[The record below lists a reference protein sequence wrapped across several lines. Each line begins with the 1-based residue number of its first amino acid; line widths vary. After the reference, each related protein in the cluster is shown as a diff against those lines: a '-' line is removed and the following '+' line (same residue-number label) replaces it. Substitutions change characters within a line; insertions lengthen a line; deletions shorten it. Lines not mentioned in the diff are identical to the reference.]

1 MDPYSWIKSIIMAI
15 AIVAAFGLFF
25 TRVKHLFMLMRSVS
39 GDAAFKP
46 DRIGERIKV
55 LLTDVLGQRNVRRKP
70 LPGWAHTLIFFGF
83 LAVQPHSL
91 ELMIQGVFPT
101 FHLAYLIPALYGAYI
116 FVADILAFPVLVGL
130 GYALYRRLVIKPDY
144 LTDGLDARLII
155 GFTSVIIVTFY
166 FINAFLLL
174 PAIGGSGFD
183 YGRYF
188 TVSKLVNY
196 GFNLKALAPGAARTG
211 FEIFYW
217 IHVLTIL
224 GFLIY
229 IPGSKH
235 LHLLAAVPNV
245 FLKPLDRSKAMLKT
259 DIEDEEAESF
269 GLGKVSEL
277 NWKNVLDLYA
287 CTECGRC
294 EEQCPAD
301 MTGKPLSPKRLIH
314 DAKVDLF
321 DQAAAVLA
329 RNDEAVEPLLREN
342 SPISADVLWSCTSC
356 RACEDI
362 CPVNIQHLD
371 IILEARKYQV
381 LMESSF
387 PPEMQETFNNLENQS
402 NPWGF
407 GSDSRADWAKGLD
420 VPLMTDNPQ
429 ADILYY
435 VGCAAS
441 FDDRGKK
448 IAQAMARVLNKA
460 GVNFAI
466 LGEEERCNGDVARRA
481 GNEYLA
487 QMMIAENVEILNQYQ
502 PKKILTGCPHCY
514 NTIKNEYPQFG
525 AAYPVVHHS
534 EFLLDLVN
542 QGRLKPNGAVSEKLT
557 FHDSCYLGRWN
568 GIYQAPRDLLSS
580 VSNGPGPIEMNRR
593 ADKGLCC
600 GAGGARMFMEETI
613 GKRINHERAREIIAT
628 GANQAAAACP
638 FCITMLSDGIRDNN
652 GDVEVKDIAEIL
664 DEATGETIEE

>member
-1 MDPYSWIKSIIMAI
+1 MTPYSWIKSVLMAV
-15 AIVAAFGLFF
+15 AIVGAFGLFF
-25 TRVKHLFMLMRSVS
+25 TRVKHLIMLMRSVQ
-39 GDAAFKP
+39 GEAAVKP

-55 LLTDVLGQRNVRRKP
+55 LFTDVLGQRNVRRNP

-91 ELMIQGVFPT
+91 ELMIQGVIPA
-101 FHLAYLIPALYGAYI
+101 FHVGYVLPALYGAYI

-130 GYALYRRLVIKPDY
+130 GYALYRRLFVKPKY

-155 GFTSVIIVTFY
+155 LFTSVIIITFY
-166 FINAFLLL
+166 LINAFLLL
-174 PAIGGSGFD
+174 PAIGGRGFD
-183 YGRYF
+183 YDHYL
-188 TVSKLVNY
+188 TISKVVYY
-196 GFNLKALAPGAARTG
+196 GINLKDLSPGAARVG

-245 FLKPLDRSKAMLKT
+245 FLKPLLRSKAMIKT

-269 GLGKVSEL
+269 GLGRVSEL

-301 MTGKPLSPKRLIH
+301 MTGKPLSPKRVIH
-314 DAKVDLF
+314 DAKIDLF
-321 DQAAAVLA
+321 DQATAVLA
-329 RNDEAVEPLLREN
+329 KDNEKVEPLVRET
-342 SPISADVLWSCTSC
+342 SPITDDVLWSCTAC

-362 CPVNIQHLD
+362 CPVDIQHLD
-371 IILEARKYQV
+371 ILLEARKYQV

-407 GSDSRADWAKGLD
+407 GSDTRGDWAKGLD
-420 VPLMTDNPQ
+420 VPLMSDNPE

-435 VGCAAS
+435 VGCAGS

-448 IAQAMARVLNKA
+448 IAQSMARVLNKA

-487 QMMIAENVEILNQYQ
+487 QMMIAENAEILNQYK
-502 PKKILTGCPHCY
+502 PKKILAGCPHCF

-525 AAYPVVHHS
+525 ARYPVVHHS
-534 EFLLDLVN
+534 DFLLDLLK
-542 QGRLKPNGAVSEKLT
+542 QGRLKISGNPTAQLT
-557 FHDSCYLGRWN
+557 YHDSCYLGRWN
-568 GIYQAPRDLLSS
+568 GIIEAPRDLLMF
-580 VSNGPGPIEMNRR
+580 VNKGRRLAEMNRT

-613 GKRINHERAREIIAT
+613 GSRINHERAQEVMAT
-628 GANQAAAACP
+628 GANQVAAACP
-638 FCITMLSDGIRDNN
+638 FCITMLTDGIRDNN
-652 GDVEVKDIAEIL
+652 GDTVVKDIVEIL
-664 DEATGETIEE
+664 DEATE

>member
-1 MDPYSWIKSIIMAI
+1 MSTYSWIKSVLMAI
-15 AIVAAFGLFF
+15 AIVGAFGLFF
-25 TRVKHLFMLMRSVS
+25 IRVKHLILLMRSVA
-39 GDAAFKP
+39 GVAAFKL
-46 DRIGERIKV
+46 DRIGERVKV
-55 LLTDVLGQRNVRRKP
+55 LFTDVLGQSNVRRKP

-91 ELMIQGVFPT
+91 ELMIQGVFPA
-101 FHLAYLIPALYGAYI
+101 FHVAHVFPALYGAYI

-130 GYALYRRLVIKPDY
+130 GYALYRRLFIKPDY

-155 GFTSVIIVTFY
+155 LFTSVIIITFY
-166 FINAFLLL
+166 FINAFLLI

-183 YGRYF
+183 YGRYLTF
-188 TVSKLVNY
+188 SKVLYY
-196 GFNLKALAPGAARTG
+196 GFNLKDLAPAAASAG

-217 IHVLTIL
+217 IHVLTIF

-245 FLKPLDRSKAMLKT
+245 FLKPLDRPKAMLKT

-277 NWKNVLDLYA
+277 TWKNVLDLYA

-301 MTGKPLSPKRLIH
+301 MTGKPLSPKRVIH
-314 DAKVDLF
+314 DAKIDLF

-329 RNDEAVEPLLREN
+329 KDDESIAPLLREN
-342 SPISADVLWSCTSC
+342 SAITADVLWSCTTC

-371 IILEARKYQV
+371 VLLEARKYQV

-407 GSDSRADWAKGLD
+407 GSDTRADWAKGLD
-420 VPLMTDNPQ
+420 VPLMTDNPEP
-429 ADILYY
+429 DILYY

-441 FDDRGKK
+441 FDDRGKE
-448 IAQAMARVLNKA
+448 IAQAMARVLKKA

-487 QMMIAENVEILNQYQ
+487 QMMIAENVEILNQYR
-502 PKKILTGCPHCY
+502 PRKILTGCPHCY

-525 AAYPVVHHS
+525 ARYPVVHHS
-534 EFLLDLVN
+534 EFLLDLVK
-542 QGRLKPNGAVSEKLT
+542 QGRLKTNGTPVEKLT
-557 FHDSCYLGRWN
+557 YHDSCYLGRWN
-568 GIYQAPRDLLSS
+568 GIFDAPRDLLLS
-580 VSNGPGPIEMNRR
+580 VSNGQRLIEMNRS

-613 GKRINHERAREIIAT
+613 GNRINNERAREVIAT
-628 GANQAAAACP
+628 GANQVAAACP
-638 FCITMLSDGIRDNN
+638 FCITMLTDGIRDNN
-652 GDVEVKDIAEIL
+652 GSAEVKDIAEIL
-664 DEATGETIEE
+664 DETTE

>member
-1 MDPYSWIKSIIMAI
+1 MAV
-15 AIVAAFGLFF
+15 AIVGAFGLFF
-25 TRVKHLFMLMRSVS
+25 TRVKHLIMLMRSVQ
-39 GDAAFKP
+39 GEAAVKP

-55 LLTDVLGQRNVRRKP
+55 LFTDVLGQRNVRRNP

-91 ELMIQGVFPT
+91 ELMIQGVIPA
-101 FHLAYLIPALYGAYI
+101 FHVGYVLPALYGAYI

-130 GYALYRRLVIKPDY
+130 GYALYRRLFVKPKY

-155 GFTSVIIVTFY
+155 LFTSVIIITFY
-166 FINAFLLL
+166 LINAFLLL
-174 PAIGGSGFD
+174 PAIGGRGFD
-183 YGRYF
+183 YDHYL
-188 TVSKLVNY
+188 TISKVVYY
-196 GFNLKALAPGAARTG
+196 GINLKDLSPGAARVG

-245 FLKPLDRSKAMLKT
+245 FLKPLLRSKAMIKT

-269 GLGKVSEL
+269 GLGRVSEL

-301 MTGKPLSPKRLIH
+301 MTGKPLSPKRVIH
-314 DAKVDLF
+314 DAKIDLF
-321 DQAAAVLA
+321 DQATAVLA
-329 RNDEAVEPLLREN
+329 KDNEKVEPLVRET
-342 SPISADVLWSCTSC
+342 SPITDDVLWSCTAC

-362 CPVNIQHLD
+362 CPVDIQHLD
-371 IILEARKYQV
+371 ILLEARKYQV

-407 GSDSRADWAKGLD
+407 GSDTRGDWAKGLD
-420 VPLMTDNPQ
+420 VPLMSDNPE

-435 VGCAAS
+435 VGCAGS

-448 IAQAMARVLNKA
+448 IAQSMARVLNKA

-487 QMMIAENVEILNQYQ
+487 QMMIAENAEILNQYK
-502 PKKILTGCPHCY
+502 PKKILAGCPHCF

-525 AAYPVVHHS
+525 ARYPVVHHS
-534 EFLLDLVN
+534 DFLLDLLK
-542 QGRLKPNGAVSEKLT
+542 QGRLKISGNPTAQLT
-557 FHDSCYLGRWN
+557 YHDSCYLGRWN
-568 GIYQAPRDLLSS
+568 GIIEAPRDLLMF
-580 VSNGPGPIEMNRR
+580 VNKGRRLAEMNRT

-613 GKRINHERAREIIAT
+613 GSRINHERAQEVMAT
-628 GANQAAAACP
+628 GANQVAAACP
-638 FCITMLSDGIRDNN
+638 FCITMLTDGIRDNN
-652 GDVEVKDIAEIL
+652 GDTVVKDIVEIL
-664 DEATGETIEE
+664 DEATE

>member
-1 MDPYSWIKSIIMAI
+1 MNTYSWIKSVLMAI
-15 AIVAAFGLFF
+15 VIVAAFGLFF
-25 TRVKHLFMLMRSVS
+25 TRVRHLFLLMRSVS
-39 GDAAFKP
+39 GDAAFKL
-46 DRIGERIKV
+46 DRIGERVKV
-55 LLTDVLGQRNVRRKP
+55 LFTDVLGQRNVRRKP

-83 LAVQPHSL
+83 LAVQPHSI
-91 ELMIQGVFPT
+91 ELMIQGVFPA
-101 FHLAYLIPALYGAYI
+101 FHVAHAIPALYGAYI

-130 GYALYRRLVIKPDY
+130 GYALYRRLFIKPDY

-155 GFTSVIIVTFY
+155 LFTSVIIITFY

-174 PAIGGSGFD
+174 PSIGGGFD
-183 YGRYF
+183 YGRYLTF
-188 TVSKLVNY
+188 SKVVYY
-196 GFNLKALAPGAARTG
+196 GFNLKVLSPAAGRTG
-211 FEIFYW
+211 YEVFYW
-217 IHVLTIL
+217 IHVLTIF

-245 FLKPLDRSKAMLKT
+245 FLKPLDRPKAMLKT

-301 MTGKPLSPKRLIH
+301 MTGKPLSPKRVIH

-321 DQAAAVLA
+321 DQAAAVFA
-329 RNDEAVEPLLREN
+329 KDEESVAPLLREN
-342 SPISADVLWSCTSC
+342 SPLTDDVLWSCTTC

-371 IILEARKYQV
+371 ILLEARKYQV

-407 GSDSRADWAKGLD
+407 GSDTRASWANGLD

-448 IAQAMARVLNKA
+448 IAQAMARVLKKA

-466 LGEEERCNGDVARRA
+466 LGQEERCNGDVARRA

-502 PKKILTGCPHCY
+502 PRKILAGCPHCY

-525 AAYPVVHHS
+525 ARYPVVHHS
-534 EFLLDLVN
+534 EFLLDLLK
-542 QGRLKPNGAVSEKLT
+542 QGRLKTNGTPIEKLT
-557 FHDSCYLGRWN
+557 YHDSCYLGRWN
-568 GIYQAPRDLLSS
+568 GIFEAPRDLLLS
-580 VSNGPGPIEMNRR
+580 VSNGKSLIEMKRNE
-593 ADKGLCC
+593 DKGLCC

-613 GKRINHERAREIIAT
+613 GRRINHERAQEVIST
-628 GANQAAAACP
+628 GANQVAAACP
-638 FCITMLSDGIRDNN
+638 FCITMLQDGINDNN

-664 DEATGETIEE
+664 DEATE